1 MGTFAETAIADYRLL
16 LTNIQIYIYIYIYCI
31 FICCRFKW
39 KTEAIF
45 LNQFTVYSSYKRK
58 FVVCL
63 FVDKETTEVVRL
75 QNGLNGLA

>member
-1 MGTFAETAIADYRLL
+1 MPFPSVRFSRVCYIY
-16 LTNIQIYIYIYIYCI
+16 IQIYIYIYIYFI

-39 KTEAIF
+39 KIEAIF
-45 LNQFTVYSSYKRK
+45 LKKFTVYSSYKQK

-63 FVDKETTEVVRL
+63 FVDEETTEVVRL